1 MSGLQQRCGQQL
13 EEEHTVSHITI
24 SINEQPEQVAQ
35 SSSLSDI
42 ILVLSLPDLG
52 CVFAINNAVVPRS
65 QWQQTIVNEAIPSL
79 FSSYCRGANHV
90 NHRR

>member
-1 MSGLQQRCGQQL
+1 M
-13 EEEHTVSHITI
+13 SHITI

-42 ILVLSLPDLG
+42 IQALSLPDLG

-65 QWQQTIVNEAIPSL
+65 LWQQTIVNEGDSISL
-79 FSSYCRGANHV
+79 FQAIAGG
-90 NHRR
+90 

>member
-1 MSGLQQRCGQQL
+1 M
-13 EEEHTVSHITI
+13 SHITI

-42 ILVLSLPDLG
+42 IQALSLPDLG

-65 QWQQTIVNEAIPSL
+65 QWQKTIVNEGDSISL
-79 FSSYCRGANHV
+79 SKLLQGANHV

>member
-1 MSGLQQRCGQQL
+1 M
-13 EEEHTVSHITI
+13 SHITI

-42 ILVLSLPDLG
+42 IQALSLPDLG

-65 QWQQTIVNEAIPSL
+65 QWQKTIVNEGDSISL
-79 FSSYCRGANHV
+79 FQAIAGG
-90 NHRR
+90 